1 VSGAGTDPVRAVIRH
16 PGRYVDSISLLALGG
31 TLLDVPGVLRAAAAM
46 GTPDGRERL
55 VEAGFDA
62 SEVPV
67 AGATDLLVAVEA
79 TDALTME
86 AALGLVVATLDRP
99 ARRTSGPRPG
109 DPGRGGPDSDGS
121 GPSERCASV
130 RQFLRRGGQAGLAVV
145 AVPGVHAEAVAAR
158 TLRAGMHTL
167 IFSDN
172 VDVAAEV
179 RLKDLARNVGVLA
192 MGPDCGTAILDG
204 VPLGFANAV
213 RPGPVGVVGASG
225 TGMQEVTSRVHRLGS
240 GISQAVGCGGR
251 DLSDVVGG
259 STMVRGIALVAA
271 DPATEVVVVVSKPA
285 SPAVLDRVAAAARQ
299 VIAGG
304 VPVVAAVVGAG
315 SEAFAGTGVH
325 VVPTLAAAADL
336 AVTLTR
342 RGPADGGV
350 DVGLA
355 EGPDVGPDGGT
366 TGPAAVDVPAPVPG
380 GARTGRIHGA
390 FCGGTFAAEAAAL
403 LDRAGLGDRAELVDF
418 GDDRFTRGRPHPMID
433 PRLRDG
439 HVAEV
444 RVRPDTAVVI
454 VDVVLGHG
462 AAADPVA
469 GLVAVLS
476 RPDAGMGAPV
486 VAHVCGTDDDPQCR
500 RDVVDRLRLVPGL
513 IVEDSNAA
521 AVARAVGLAGGSP
534 EPPERE
540 GRGPGGG
547 A

>member
-1 VSGAGTDPVRAVIRH
+1 MSGTRPDPVRAVVRH

-31 TLLDVPGVLRAAAAM
+31 ALLDVTGVLRAAAAM
-46 GTPDGRERL
+46 GTPDGRGRL
-55 VEAGFDA
+55 VEAGFDSA
-62 SEVPV
+62 EIPG

-79 TDALTME
+79 ADAVSLET
-86 AALGLVVATLDRP
+86 AFGLVVAMLERP

-109 DPGRGGPDSDGS
+109 DSGRGGPGSDGS
-121 GPSERCASV
+121 GESERCASV
-130 RQFLRRGGQAGLAVV
+130 RQFLRRGQQAGLAVV
-145 AVPGVHAEAVAAR
+145 AVPGAHAEAVAAQ

-179 RLKDLARNVGVLA
+179 RLKDLARSVGVLA

-213 RPGPVGVVGASG
+213 RSGPVGVVGASG

-251 DLSDVVGG
+251 DLSDAVGG
-259 STMVRGIALVAA
+259 STMVRGIAVVAA
-271 DPATEVVVVVSKPA
+271 DPSTEVIVLVSKPA

-315 SEAFAGTGVH
+315 SGAFAGTGVH

-336 AVTLTR
+336 AVALTS
-342 RGPADGGV
+342 RGVADGAPAEAAAG
-350 DVGLA
+350 GA
-355 EGPDVGPDGGT
+355 EGG
-366 TGPAAVDVPAPVPG
+366 AE

-444 RVRPDTAVVI
+444 RARPDTAVVI

-469 GLVAVLS
+469 GLVAALS
-476 RPDAGMGAPV
+476 GAEPGAAAPV
-486 VAHVCGTDDDPQCR
+486 VVHVCGTDDDPQCR
-500 RDVVDRLRLVPGL
+500 RDVVDRLRLIPGL

-521 AVARAVGLAGGSP
+521 AVARVVALAGGWSGP
-534 EPPERE
+534 SARE
-540 GRGPGGG
+540 GRDPGGG

>member
-1 VSGAGTDPVRAVIRH
+1 MNVTGTEPARAVARH
-16 PGRYVDSISLLALGG
+16 PGRYVDSITLLALGG
-31 TLLDVPGVLRAAAAM
+31 TLLDVPGVRRAAAAM

-55 VEAGFDA
+55 VEAGFGTA
-62 SEVPV
+62 EIPE

-79 TDALTME
+79 ADAATLE
-86 AALGLVVATLDRP
+86 AALGLVLVTLERP
-99 ARRTSGPRPG
+99 ARRTSGPGPG
-109 DPGRGGPDSDGS
+109 DPGPGGPGS
-121 GPSERCASV
+121 GGPERWASV

-172 VDVAAEV
+172 VDVAAEI
-179 RLKDLARNVGVLA
+179 RLKDLARSVGVLA

-251 DLSDVVGG
+251 DLSDAVGG

-285 SPAVLDRVAAAARQ
+285 SPAVLDRVAEAARR

-315 SEAFAGTGVH
+315 SGAFAGTGVH

-342 RGPADGGV
+342 RGTSEPPS
-350 DVGLA
+350 DVTPA
-355 EGPDVGPDGGT
+355 EGAVGGPDGGE
-366 TGPAAVDVPAPVPG
+366 GHLSAPDVRAPVPR
-380 GARTGRIHGA
+380 GARTGLIHGA

-403 LDRAGLGDRAELVDF
+403 LDRAGLGDRADLVDF

-433 PRLRDG
+433 PRLRDS

-444 RVRPDTAVVI
+444 RDRPDTAVVI

-462 AAADPVA
+462 AASDPVA

-476 RPDAGMGAPV
+476 GRDRGPAAPV
-486 VAHVCGTDDDPQCR
+486 VVHVCGTDDDPQCR

-513 IVEDSNAA
+513 IVEDSDAA
-521 AVARAVGLAGGSP
+521 AVARAITLAGGSP
-534 EPPERE
+534 EPPPHE
-540 GRGPGGG
+540 GPAPGGG